1 MESQWRLIAIAWR
14 RPTLADTIVAG
25 VTWDVLHTASNIH
38 EAMAGAAA
46 FLVLRCARIHFPA
59 RSRR

>member
-25 VTWDVLHTASNIH
+25 VTWDVLHTAPNIH
-38 EAMAGAAA
+38 EAMAAAA

-59 RSRR
+59 RRLR